1 MTYLYTLFKLTIM
14 LLFSETI
21 LDKLVVHK
29 VGSKYN
35 EENIRYSKDILKT
48 DDDIKDLLTKY
59 FLTPFKS
66 NEYFNFYHESDLNLN
81 EVYHYASQIFD
92 DPDKIYDQSVN
103 LAKHLYENSTHPNI
117 NGGEFYTV
125 CFRDIEFNNEPVDA
139 IGLFKSETRDT
150 FLKVYPKEDGYTIES
165 EQGIDI
171 KKLDK
176 GCLILNI
183 EKEKGFVVTS
193 VDKLSKGE
201 DARYWIDDFL
211 KIKQREDEYYHTE
224 NVMKMYKNFVVKE
237 LPDEYDIPRAD
248 QIDMINKSKKFFKE
262 ADNFEM
268 EDFAEKV
275 IDDKDLIDSFN
286 TYKKVYESENE
297 IQISNE
303 FNVSH
308 SAVKKQ
314 SRVMKSVIKLD
325 KNFHIYVHGNREY
338 IVKGFDE
345 KTGMQ
350 YYQVFFKEEK

>member
-1 MTYLYTLFKLTIM
+1 MTYLYTSFKLMIM

-21 LDKLVVHK
+21 IDKLVVHK

-35 EENIRYSKDILKT
+35 EENIGYSKDILKT

-117 NGGEFYTV
+117 NGGEFYIV
-125 CFRDIEFNNEPVDA
+125 YFQDIEFNNEPVDA

-150 FLKVYPKEDGYTIES
+150 FLKVYLKDDNYTIES

-176 GCLILNI
+176 GCLILNL
-183 EKEKGFVVTS
+183 EKENGFVVTS

-224 NVMKMYKNFVVKE
+224 NVMKMYKDFVVKE

-248 QIDMINKSKKFFKE
+248 QVDMINKSKQFFKE

-275 IDDKDLIDSFN
+275 IENKDLIDSFN

>member
-1 MTYLYTLFKLTIM
+1 M

-21 LDKLVVHK
+21 IDQLVVHK
-29 VGSKYN
+29 VGSKYK
-35 EENIRYSKDILKT
+35 EENIRFSKDILKT
-48 DDDIKDLLTKY
+48 DDDIKELLAKY

-81 EVYHYASQIFD
+81 EVYYYVSQIFD

-125 CFRDIEFNNEPVDA
+125 YFQDIEFNNEPVDA
-139 IGLFKSETRDT
+139 IGLFKSETRET
-150 FLKVYPKEDGYTIES
+150 FLKVYPKDDNYTIES

-183 EKEKGFVVTS
+183 EKENGFVVTS

-211 KIKQREDEYYHTE
+211 KIKQREDKYYHTE

-237 LPDEYDIPRAD
+237 LPDEYNIPRAD
-248 QIDMINKSKKFFKE
+248 QVDMINKSKKFFKE

-275 IDDKDLIDSFN
+275 IEDKDLIDSFN
-286 TYKKVYESENE
+286 SYKKVYESENE

-303 FNVSH
+303 FDISH

>member
-1 MTYLYTLFKLTIM
+1 MI
-14 LLFSETI
+14 LFSETI
-21 LDKLVVHK
+21 IDQLVVHK
-29 VGSKYN
+29 VGSKYS
-35 EENIRYSKDILKT
+35 EENIRFSKDLLNIN
-48 DDDIKDLLTKY
+48 DEIKELLTKY

-66 NEYFNFYHESDLNLN
+66 NEFFNFYHESDLNLN
-81 EVYHYASQIFD
+81 EVYHYAQKVFD
-92 DPDKIYDQSVN
+92 DPEQIMDQSMN

-125 CFRDIEFNNEPVDA
+125 YFQDLEFNNEPVDA
-139 IGLFKSETRDT
+139 IGLFKSETKET
-150 FLKVYPKEDGYTIES
+150 FLKVYPNEDNYSIES

-176 GCLILNI
+176 GCLILNT
-183 EKEKGFVVTS
+183 EKENGYVVTS

-224 NVMKMYKNFVVKE
+224 NVMKMYKDFVIKE
-237 LPDEYDIPRAD
+237 LPNEYDMAKAD
-248 QIDMINKSKKFFKE
+248 QVDLINKSKKFFKE
-262 ADNFEM
+262 TDNFEM

-275 IDDKDLIDSFN
+275 IEDKDIIGSFN
-286 TYKKVYESENE
+286 DYKKVYESDNE
-297 IQISNE
+297 VQISDE
-303 FNVSH
+303 FQISD

-314 SRVMKSVIKLD
+314 ARIFKSVIKLD

-338 IVKGFDE
+338 ISRGVDE

-350 YYQVFFKEEK
+350 YYQIFFKEEK

>member
-1 MTYLYTLFKLTIM
+1 MIT
-14 LLFSETI
+14 FSETI
-21 LDKLVVHK
+21 IEQLVVHK

-35 EENIRYSKDILKT
+35 EENIRFSKDLLKVN
-48 DDDIKDLLTKY
+48 DEIKDLLAKY

-66 NEYFNFYHESDLNLN
+66 NEYYNFYHESDLNLN
-81 EVYHYASQIFD
+81 EVYHYVNRIFD
-92 DPDKIYDQSVN
+92 DPEQLFDQSIN

-125 CFRDIEFNNEPVDA
+125 YFQDLEFNNEPTDA
-139 IGLFKSETRDT
+139 IGIFKSETRET
-150 FLKVYPKEDGYTIES
+150 FLKVYPNDGNYSIES

-183 EKEKGFVVTS
+183 EKEKGFVVTT

-201 DARYWIDDFL
+201 DARYWVDDFL

-224 NVMKMYKNFVVKE
+224 NVMKMYKDFVIKE
-237 LPDEYDIPRAD
+237 LPNEFDVAKAD
-248 QIDMINKSKKFFKE
+248 QVDLINKSKKFFKE
-262 ADNFEM
+262 TDNFEM

-275 IDDKDLIDSFN
+275 IEDKNLIDSFN
-286 TYKKVYESENE
+286 DYKKVYESDNE
-297 IQISNE
+297 VQISEE
-303 FNVSH
+303 FQISD

-314 SRVMKSVIKLD
+314 ARVFKSVIKLD

-338 IVKGFDE
+338 ISRGVDE

-350 YYQVFFKEEK
+350 YYQIFFNEEK

>member
-1 MTYLYTLFKLTIM
+1 M

-21 LDKLVVHK
+21 IDQLAVHK

-35 EENIRYSKDILKT
+35 EENIRFSKGTLKIN
-48 DDDIKDLLTKY
+48 DEIKELLTKY

-66 NEYFNFYHESDLNLN
+66 SEYFKFYHESDLNLN
-81 EVYHYASQIFD
+81 EVYHYVSQIFD
-92 DPDKIYDQSVN
+92 DPEKIYDESVN

-125 CFRDIEFNNEPVDA
+125 YFQDILFNNEPVDA
-139 IGLFKSETRDT
+139 IGLFKSETRET
-150 FLKVYPKEDGYTIES
+150 FLKVFSKEDGFSIDS
-165 EQGIDI
+165 EQGIDV

-176 GCLILNI
+176 GCLILNT
-183 EKEKGFVVTS
+183 EKENGFVVSS
-193 VDKLSKGE
+193 VDRLSKGE

-211 KIKQREDEYYHTE
+211 KVNQRKDEYYHTE
-224 NVMKMYKNFVVKE
+224 NVMKMYKEFVVKE
-237 LPDEYDIPRAD
+237 IPNEYQVAKAD
-248 QIDMINKSKKFFKE
+248 QVDMINKSKKFFKE
-262 ADNFEM
+262 ADNFQL

-275 IDDKDLIDSFN
+275 IEDKDLIESFN
-286 TYKKVYESENE
+286 NYRKVYESENE

-303 FNVSH
+303 FEISE

-338 IVKGFDE
+338 ISKGFDD

>member
-1 MTYLYTLFKLTIM
+1 M

-21 LDKLVVHK
+21 IDQLVVHK
-29 VGSKYN
+29 VGSKYK
-35 EENIRYSKDILKT
+35 EENIRFSKDILKT

-81 EVYHYASQIFD
+81 EVYHYVSQIFD

-117 NGGEFYTV
+117 SGGEFYTV
-125 CFRDIEFNNEPVDA
+125 YFQDIEFNNEPVDA
-139 IGLFKSETRDT
+139 IGLFKSETRET
-150 FLKVYPKEDGYTIES
+150 FLKVYPKDDNYTIES

-176 GCLILNI
+176 GCLILNL
-183 EKEKGFVVTS
+183 EKENGFVVTS

-224 NVMKMYKNFVVKE
+224 NVMKMYKDFVVKE

-248 QIDMINKSKKFFKE
+248 QVDMINKSKKFFKE
-262 ADNFEM
+262 ANNFEM

-275 IDDKDLIDSFN
+275 IEDKDLIDSFN
-286 TYKKVYESENE
+286 SYKKVYESENE

-303 FNVSH
+303 FDISH
-308 SAVKKQ
+308 GAVKKQ

-325 KNFHIYVHGNREY
+325 KNFHIYIHGNRKY

>member
-1 MTYLYTLFKLTIM
+1 M
-14 LLFSETI
+14 LLFSDTLI
-21 LDKLVVHK
+21 DQLVVHK

-35 EENIRYSKDILKT
+35 EENIRFSKERLKLGE
-48 DDDIKDLLTKY
+48 DIKDLLVKY

-66 NEYFNFYHESDLNLN
+66 NEYFNFHHESDLNLN
-81 EVYHYASQIFD
+81 EVFHYSSKIFD
-92 DPDKIYDQSVN
+92 DPESLFDQSVN

-125 CFRDIEFNNEPVDA
+125 YFQDLLFKNEPVDA
-139 IGLFKSETRDT
+139 IGLFKSETRET
-150 FLKVYPKEDGYTIES
+150 FLKVFPNENGFSIES

-183 EKEKGFVVTS
+183 EKENGFVVAT
-193 VDKLSKGE
+193 VDKTNKGE

-211 KIKQREDEYYHTE
+211 KVKQREDEYYHTE
-224 NVMKMYKNFVVKE
+224 NVMKMYKDFVVKE
-237 LPDEYDIPRAD
+237 MPTEYQLAKAD
-248 QIDMINKSKKFFKE
+248 QVDMINKSKKFFKE
-262 ADNFEM
+262 TDNFQL
-268 EDFAEKV
+268 EDFTEKV
-275 IDDKDLIDSFN
+275 IEDKDLIESFN
-286 TYKKVYESENE
+286 NYKKVYESENE

-303 FNVSH
+303 FEVSD

-314 SRVMKSVIKLD
+314 FRVMKSVIKLD

-338 IVKGFDE
+338 ITKGFDE

>member
-1 MTYLYTLFKLTIM
+1 M
-14 LLFSETI
+14 LLFTDTLI
-21 LDKLVVHK
+21 DNLVLHK

-35 EENIRYSKDILKT
+35 DENIRFSNDNLKVT
-48 DDDIKDLLTKY
+48 DEIKDLLTKY

-66 NEYFNFYHESDLNLN
+66 NEFFNFYHESDLNLN
-81 EVYHYASQIFD
+81 EVFHYVSQVFD

-125 CFRDIEFNNEPVDA
+125 YFQDVQFNHDIVDA
-139 IGLFKSETRDT
+139 IGLFKSETRET
-150 FLKVYPKEDGYTIES
+150 FLKVYPTEENYSIES

-176 GCLILNI
+176 GCLILNL
-183 EKEKGFVVTS
+183 EKEKGYVVTS
-193 VDKLSKGE
+193 VDKINKGE

-224 NVMKMYKNFVVKE
+224 NVMKMYKDFVVKE
-237 LPDEYDIPRAD
+237 VPNDYEVTKAD

-262 ADNFEM
+262 SDNFQL
-268 EDFAEKV
+268 EDFTEKV
-275 IDDKDLIDSFN
+275 IEDKDVIESFN
-286 TYKKVYESENE
+286 NYKRVYESENE
-297 IQISNE
+297 VQVSNE
-303 FNVSH
+303 FEISD

-325 KNFHIYVHGNREY
+325 KNFHIYVHGNRDY
-338 IVKGFDE
+338 IAKGFDD
-345 KTGMQ
+345 KSGMS
-350 YYQVFFKEEK
+350 YYQVFFNEEK

>member
-1 MTYLYTLFKLTIM
+1 M

-21 LDKLVVHK
+21 IDQLVVHK

-35 EENIRYSKDILKT
+35 EENIRLSKDILKT
-48 DDDIKDLLTKY
+48 DDDIKELLTKY

-66 NEYFNFYHESDLNLN
+66 DEYLNFYHESDLNLN
-81 EVYHYASQIFD
+81 EVYHYISQIFE
-92 DPDKIYDQSVN
+92 DPDKLHDQSVN

-117 NGGEFYTV
+117 KGGEFYTV
-125 CFRDIEFNNEPVDA
+125 YFQDIEFNQNVVDA
-139 IGLFKSETRDT
+139 IGLFKSETRET
-150 FLKVYPKEDGYTIES
+150 FLKVYPKDDNYTIES

-176 GCLILNI
+176 GCLILNL
-183 EKEKGFVVTS
+183 EKENGFVVTS

-211 KIKQREDEYYHTE
+211 KVKQREDEYYHTE
-224 NVMKMYKNFVVKE
+224 NVMKMYKNYVVNE
-237 LPDEYDIPRAD
+237 LPNEFEVTKAD
-248 QIDMINKSKKFFKE
+248 QVDMINKSKKFFKE

-268 EDFAEKV
+268 EDFVEKV
-275 IDDKDLIDSFN
+275 IEDKDLVEGFN
-286 TYKKVYESENE
+286 SYKRVYESENE

-303 FNVSH
+303 FDISH

-338 IVKGFDE
+338 IIKGFDE
-345 KTGMQ
+345 KSGMH

>member
-1 MTYLYTLFKLTIM
+1 M

-21 LDKLVVHK
+21 IDKLVVHK
-29 VGSKYN
+29 VGSKYK
-35 EENIRYSKDILKT
+35 EENIRFSKDILKT

-81 EVYHYASQIFD
+81 EVYHYVSQIFD

-103 LAKHLYENSTHPNI
+103 LAKHLYENSTHPII

-125 CFRDIEFNNEPVDA
+125 YFQDIEFNNEPVDA
-139 IGLFKSETRDT
+139 IGLFKSETRET
-150 FLKVYPKEDGYTIES
+150 FLKVYPKDDNYTIES

-176 GCLILNI
+176 GCLILNL
-183 EKEKGFVVTS
+183 EKENGFVVTS

-237 LPDEYDIPRAD
+237 LPDEYNIPRAD
-248 QIDMINKSKKFFKE
+248 QVDMINKSKKFFKE

-275 IDDKDLIDSFN
+275 IEDKDLIDSFN
-286 TYKKVYESENE
+286 SYKKVYESENE

-303 FNVSH
+303 FDISH

-338 IVKGFDE
+338 IVKGFDK